1 MKNRA
6 GSFGRFL
13 ESGNHVKLLLLN
25 LGLDASVTTE
35 GRWQHVDM
43 TKGTVNDLLSCMAEA
58 LVAKPIH
65 LFIIRHGGIG
75 SGSFHS
81 RCPDKN
87 IDMILLQQRD
97 DKAILM

>member
-1 MKNRA
+1 
-6 GSFGRFL
+6 
-13 ESGNHVKLLLLN
+13 
-25 LGLDASVTTE
+25 
-35 GRWQHVDM
+35 M
-43 TKGTVNDLLSCMAEA
+43 TKGTVNDLLSCVAEA

-81 RCPDKN
+81 RRPVKN

-97 DKAILM
+97 DRPSFVSIDLFFSMRALKPMATTSSVDTKSS